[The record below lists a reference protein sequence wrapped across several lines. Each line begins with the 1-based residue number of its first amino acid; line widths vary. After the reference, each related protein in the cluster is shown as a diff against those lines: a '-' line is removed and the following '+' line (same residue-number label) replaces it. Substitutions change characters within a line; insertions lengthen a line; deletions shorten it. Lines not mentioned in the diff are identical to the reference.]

1 MSEEADG
8 DGITRSLNT
17 AVGCV
22 MQEQCRFNTPE
33 LLDGLRRGDRQVWE
47 AFYHEQWEPLCRFI
61 QARLP
66 DKANI
71 QVDSEDLAQE
81 VLCRAYTGIRRFRGE
96 ASLWTWLRSIA
107 QHVIIDT
114 IRAASLRQQLLEGSS
129 ALESVREG
137 LHARGMPDPEV
148 SALREDVLGKVLQE
162 LQTVLGKS
170 SSLFLRRHLGD
181 LSEEEV
187 ADAEGLK
194 LGTASGY
201 LSRARSR
208 LRRQRARF
216 RSFL

>member
-1 MSEEADG
+1 
-8 DGITRSLNT
+8 
-17 AVGCV
+17 
-22 MQEQCRFNTPE
+22 MQEPSRFHTPE

-66 DKANI
+66 DKANS
-71 QVDSEDLAQE
+71 QADSEDLAQE
-81 VLCRAYTGIRRFRGE
+81 VLCRAYTGISRFRGE

-107 QHVIIDT
+107 QHVIVDT
-114 IRAASLRQQLLEGSS
+114 MRTVSLRKHLLEGSG

-137 LHARGMPDPEV
+137 LHARCMPDPEV
-148 SALREDVLGKVLQE
+148 SAVREDVLGKVLQE
-162 LQTVLGKS
+162 LQTVLGQS
-170 SSLFLRRHLGD
+170 SGLFLKRHLED

-216 RSFL
+216 RPFL

>member
-1 MSEEADG
+1 
-8 DGITRSLNT
+8 
-17 AVGCV
+17 
-22 MQEQCRFNTPE
+22 MQEQGRFNTPE
-33 LLDGLRRGDRQVWE
+33 LLDGLCRGDRQVWE

-66 DKANI
+66 DKANS
-71 QVDSEDLAQE
+71 QADSEDLAQE
-81 VLCRAYTGIRRFRGE
+81 VLCSAYTSISRFRGE

-107 QHVIIDT
+107 QHLIVDT
-114 IRAASLRQQLLEGSS
+114 MRTVRLRHHLLEGRG
-129 ALESVREG
+129 ALESAREG

-148 SALREDVLGKVLQE
+148 SAVRADVLGKVLQE
-162 LQTVLGKS
+162 VQTVLGKS
-170 SSLFLRRHLGD
+170 SGLFLKRHLED
-181 LSEEEV
+181 LSEEEI
-187 ADAEGLK
+187 ADAAGLK